1 MSRCMVTYSGN
12 IYRVF
17 QLCVLALCALYLG
30 GCASRASLTGETF
43 RLGMPALE
51 AAIEDTTIEAV
62 RVDGELRLGFL
73 NDNEHL
79 WFPVSEL
86 ERLSEGGVEIIL
98 TELNTHERLRRPPRR
113 AEPVTT
119 LDEETFTGIL
129 HDMLGLLT
137 PLGPEEGLSLRLRRR
152 ELVSWRDANSDLQ
165 IAPWAEVP
173 SSVSVTSSITDR
185 QLSSRMLNLL
195 QDFNR
200 HGEGAAFGP
209 MLFTLTPD
217 QPGALGWIYA
227 DVDAGEL
234 YYIVAPVTGSDITE
248 PILRVSLKTLD
259 RVVLRSHVITF
270 FKNPVTTLRRLFG
283 HVEDAVVSAARRAPR
298 DVNPDAPLNEGE
310 GMDLIAWETHLDQL
324 TRSHRYPGRLE
335 YLIGGD
341 AFFPELAE
349 RFHGANES
357 IDIRTYI
364 FDNDEYAVQIADLL
378 RARSDEVRVRVMM
391 DDLGSMM
398 AGLVPPPEGYSAGFQ
413 PPTDMVR
420 YLRGG
425 SEVQSRRVGN
435 PWLTGDHAKLT
446 IVDGDVAYLGGMNY
460 GAEYR
465 YHWHDM
471 MVRVEGPVVD
481 RLQKEFD
488 RAWAHAGPGGD
499 LAYLIRSLRLPRL
512 EETDMPEGM
521 VPLRVLRTRTGKRE
535 ILRTQLAAIQAT
547 RQYIYIATP
556 YFTEPDVIKALLA
569 ARSRGVDVRVALPG
583 EGNHG
588 IMNSANLFTANQL
601 LEGGVRIFIYP
612 GMTHVKAAVYDGW
625 ASFGSAN
632 FDRLSFKMNQ
642 EINLATSDPD
652 AVERL
657 HRQLFTPHFAVSVEI
672 TEPLEWTWEDYIA
685 GMLARPL

>member
-1 MSRCMVTYSGN
+1 MIDRQSRLFVLKWVALGA
-12 IYRVF
+12 
-17 QLCVLALCALYLG
+17 CVLSLM

-43 RLGMPALE
+43 RLSMPALE
-51 AAIEDTTIEAV
+51 AAIADTTIEAV
-62 RVDGELRLGFL
+62 RVDGALRLGFI

-79 WFPVSEL
+79 WFTVNEL
-86 ERLSEGGVEIIL
+86 ERLREEGVDIIL
-98 TELNTHERLRRPPRR
+98 TELNTRERLRRPPRY
-113 AEPVTT
+113 AEAVVT
-119 LDEETFTGIL
+119 LDEDEFAAIL
-129 HDMLGLLT
+129 HDMLSLLT

-152 ELVSWRDANSDLQ
+152 ELVSWRDSNSDLQ
-165 IAPWAEVP
+165 VAPWVDVP
-173 SSVSVTSSITDR
+173 SSVNVTGSITDR
-185 QLSSRMLNLL
+185 QLSARMLTLL

-200 HGEGAAFGP
+200 HSDEAAFGP

-227 DVDAGEL
+227 DVEAGEL
-234 YYIVAPVTGSDITE
+234 YYIVAPVAGSDIAA

-259 RVVLRSHVITF
+259 RVVVRSHIITF
-270 FKNPVTTLRRLFG
+270 FKNPVTTVRRLFG
-283 HVEDAVVSAARRAPR
+283 HVEDAVVSAVRRAPR
-298 DVNPDAPLNEGE
+298 DVDPDAPLNEGS
-310 GMDLIAWETHLDQL
+310 GMDLVAWESHLDRL
-324 TRSHRYPGRLE
+324 THSHRYPGELT

-341 AFFPELAE
+341 AFFPELVE
-349 RFHGANES
+349 RFHGASDS

-364 FDNDEYAVQIADLL
+364 FDNDEYAVQLADLL
-378 RARSDEVRVRVMM
+378 RARSDDVRVRVMM

-398 AGLVPPPEGYSAGFQ
+398 AGLTPPPEGYSAGFQ

-420 YLRGG
+420 YLRSG
-425 SEVQSRRVGN
+425 SDVQSRRVGN

-446 IVDGDVAYLGGMNY
+446 IVDEEVAYLGGMNY

-471 MVRVEGPVVD
+471 MVRVEGPVVR
-481 RLQKEFD
+481 RLQNEFD

-499 LAYLIRSLRLPRL
+499 LAYLARSLRLPRI
-512 EETDMPEGM
+512 EETEMPEGM

-535 ILRTQLAAIQAT
+535 ILRAQLAAIQASQ
-547 RQYIYIATP
+547 QYIYIATP
-556 YFTEPDVIKALLA
+556 YFTEPDVIKALLG
-569 ARSRGVDVRVALPG
+569 ARARGVDVRVALPG

-601 LEGGVRIFIYP
+601 LAGGVRIFIYP

-642 EINLATSDPD
+642 EINLATSDAE
-652 AVERL
+652 AVARL
-657 HRQLFTPHFAVSVEI
+657 HRQLFTPHFAASIEL

-685 GMLARPL
+685 GMLSRPL